1 MSVRL
6 RLTLWH
12 TALLA
17 LVLSGFALLVYA
29 AVARQLT
36 NELEDQI
43 RLGALTGSRALRAF
57 SPQLGDP
64 HRGPRGGDGDHGGG
78 HPPGPPP
85 DQALYVQVLDP
96 SGAVVSTSAN
106 LSAPLPIPALTLQ
119 RALAGQEV
127 HDTVQV

>member
-36 NELEDQI
+36 NELEDQV

-57 SPQLGDP
+57 SPQLRDP
-64 HRGPRGGDGDHGGG
+64 HRGPRGGGGDHGGG
-78 HPPGPPP
+78 PPPRPPPGQAPHGPGLDPRRAGVRTAADPRAPPP
-85 DQALYVQVLDP
+85 
-96 SGAVVSTSAN
+96 
-106 LSAPLPIPALTLQ
+106 
-119 RALAGQEV
+119 
-127 HDTVQV
+127 

>member
-12 TALLA
+12 TALLG
-17 LVLSGFALLVYA
+17 LVLSGFAVLVYA

-43 RLGALTGSRALRAF
+43 RLGALTGSRAVRAF

-64 HRGPRGGDGDHGGG
+64 RRGPRGGEGGDHGPG

-85 DQALYVQVLDP
+85 DQTLYVTTSNCDGRGECGPQKDRILR
-96 SGAVVSTSAN
+96 VV
-106 LSAPLPIPALTLQ
+106 P
-119 RALAGQEV
+119 E
-127 HDTVQV
+127 